1 MPESP
6 ATSLLKIQSGG
17 APGTSEEG
25 LTPPQGDKLRVGN
38 LTTAQGTQGNVNFIM
53 GELSWAAGNFS
64 GIYLPFKKIHY
75 FDGFGESFPVPARL
89 SEVYYSH
96 CILISPNQMKLHAN

>member
-6 ATSLLKIQSGG
+6 ATSWLQTLSVEQ
-17 APGTSEEG
+17 GTSEEG
-25 LTPPQGDKLRVGN
+25 LTPPSSAWQRDPDP
-38 LTTAQGTQGNVNFIM
+38 AQGTQGNAEFIM
-53 GELSWAAGNFS
+53 GEPWELGTLQEYISPS
-64 GIYLPFKKIHY
+64 EKSIT

-96 CILISPNQMKLHAN
+96 CILIP